1 MRLPNSFYRYIS
13 IQEFFFCLKSFC
25 LLTKY
30 LISELRN
37 FLYSKRVF
45 PNSCYLTLCLPS
57 PNTWDLFSRFVWIV
71 CSKSSFR
78 CFDSRWIHNRKV
90 CSSIPPRSC
99 PNSSR
104 YTARIHVSGRPNIRT
119 MSTGKYFRPPPGIE
133 SFGGKFKM
141 WTAEF
146 KFRVTQRTFFL
157 FLFLSSR
164 KKGSFKIGIVN
175 L

>member
-1 MRLPNSFYRYIS
+1 MWLPNSFYKVYQYTRVLFLLE
-13 IQEFFFCLKSFC
+13 EFLFVC

-71 CSKSSFR
+71 CYKSSFR

-104 YTARIHVSGRPNIRT
+104 YTASIHVSGRPNIRT
-119 MSTGKYFRPPPGIE
+119 TSTGKYFRPPPGLSLSVANSKCE
-133 SFGGKFKM
+133 RPNTSSELLKGLFSF
-141 WTAEF
+141 
-146 KFRVTQRTFFL
+146 FF
-157 FLFLSSR
+157 S
-164 KKGSFKIGIVN
+164 
-175 L
+175 